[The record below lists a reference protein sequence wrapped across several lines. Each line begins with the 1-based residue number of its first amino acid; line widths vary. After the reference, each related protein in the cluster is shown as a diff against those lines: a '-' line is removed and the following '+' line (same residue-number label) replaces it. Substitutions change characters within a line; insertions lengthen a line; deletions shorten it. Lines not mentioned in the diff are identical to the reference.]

1 MQAREMPEASALCT
15 GSALG
20 ELKWSNTMASS
31 SKGGSSRT
39 TSKFGFDV
47 TKPVKRGFLNK
58 QGKTVQRFRNR
69 FFVLYPGF
77 LVYYDEETKW
87 RRDYTR
93 GDTLEVFFESR
104 ARVFMVLCVN
114 IYIYVLQWDFE
125 WSQKDANLCQHV
137 CYCSQCSAKA
147 FTWSAALFCPQSRLG
162 AIKLKGGR
170 CSIPQPHGVSKECK
184 FPFVLHAP
192 DPINKRE
199 WVGN

>member
-1 MQAREMPEASALCT
+1 MHASPWNAGSIS

-31 SKGGSSRT
+31 SKGGRSRT

-114 IYIYVLQWDFE
+114 IYI
-125 WSQKDANLCQHV
+125 
-137 CYCSQCSAKA
+137 CS
-147 FTWSAALFCPQSRLG
+147 TVRLWVESE
-162 AIKLKGGR
+162 R
-170 CSIPQPHGVSKECK
+170 CK
-184 FPFVLHAP
+184 FVSACLLLFSMFCQSLYLVSCFVLSSEPAWCHQAKGRTMQYP
-192 DPINKRE
+192 TTTWR
-199 WVGN
+199 V

>member
-1 MQAREMPEASALCT
+1 
-15 GSALG
+15 
-20 ELKWSNTMASS
+20 MASS

-114 IYIYVLQWDFE
+114 I
-125 WSQKDANLCQHV
+125 KKKK
-137 CYCSQCSAKA
+137 CS
-147 FTWSAALFCPQSRLG
+147 TVRL
-162 AIKLKGGR
+162 
-170 CSIPQPHGVSKECK
+170 
-184 FPFVLHAP
+184 
-192 DPINKRE
+192 
-199 WVGN
+199 